1 MTEPDMSSRRIMRAD
16 FDEDYFSPLPTEQR
30 DMYRE
35 ALLIF
40 YGNASVYLKALRK
53 SLPPQ
58 WQAWIG

>member
-1 MTEPDMSSRRIMRAD
+1 
-16 FDEDYFSPLPTEQR
+16 
-30 DMYRE
+30 MYRE